1 MSPCDD
7 QGGLRAR
14 NLSAG
19 YGRSLILRELDLA
32 VPPGAFTAL
41 VGPNGS
47 GKSTLLH
54 ALAGLLA
61 PREGAVLLDGEA
73 ISRLPVKALA
83 KRVSLLAQG
92 PIAPEGLTVF
102 DLVQQGR
109 YPHRALFERWSA
121 RDVAACDEALR
132 LTDMAVLRDRP
143 LADLSGGQRQRAWI
157 AMTLAQEAEIVL
169 LDEPTSFLDL
179 AHQIEVMELVVELV
193 RGRGKTFVAVLH
205 DLNQAARYV
214 DHMVLLKAGRIM
226 AAGAPAQV
234 LTAEAIATVF
244 GVAATVVPDPV
255 TGTPMCVPLCAS
267 LLPVGPMAAGGGG
280 VA

>member
-1 MSPCDD
+1 MSPREET
-7 QGGLRAR
+7 GGLTAR
-14 NLSAG
+14 DLSAG
-19 YGRSLILRELDLA
+19 YGRSLILRELDLV

-61 PREGAVLLDGEA
+61 PKDGVVLLEGDA
-73 ISRLPVKALA
+73 IARLPVKELA
-83 KRVSLLAQG
+83 KRVSLLVQG

-121 RDVAACDEALR
+121 RDAAACDEALR
-132 LTDMAVLRDRP
+132 LTDMTALRDRQ

-157 AMTLAQEAEIVL
+157 AMTLAQEADIVL

-179 AHQIEVMELVVELV
+179 AHQIEVMELVVDLV

-205 DLNQAARYV
+205 DLNQAARYA
-214 DHMVLLKAGRIM
+214 DHMVLLKAGRIV
-226 AAGAPAQV
+226 AAGGPAQV

-244 GVAATVVPDPV
+244 GVAATVIPDPV
-255 TGTPMCVPLCAS
+255 AGTPMCIPLSGRAQ
-267 LLPVGPMAAGGGG
+267 GHAQGRGTG
-280 VA
+280 